1 MRGLRCTA
9 RALRLIPHILRGVYL
24 TVTRLPRQPPPQTE
38 HQWATIRRWHRR
50 ALAIAGVDTTIH
62 GTAVD
67 GPVLFVAN
75 HVSWL
80 DIGVLSTI
88 VDAGFIGKRELAS
101 WPVLGFLI
109 RRGGTIFVDRD
120 GRDAGTAA
128 AQEMAQRLQR
138 GERVVVFP
146 EGTTSRGDDVR
157 RFHPRLFEAARL
169 AGVPVQPVALRYDN
183 ARAPFVDNAAFVPHL
198 LRIMGEPRIHA
209 QLTLLE
215 PIDPT
220 GLDRRGIARRAEE
233 SIRAAVRGEATA
245 PQQPAPALSA

>member
-9 RALRLIPHILRGVYL
+9 RSLRLIPHILRGVYL
-24 TVTRLPRQPPPQTE
+24 TATRLPRQPPPQTE
-38 HQWATIRRWHRR
+38 HQWATIRAWHRR
-50 ALAIAGVDTTIH
+50 ALAIAGVDTSIR
-62 GTAVD
+62 GEAVD
-67 GPVLFVAN
+67 GPALFVAN

-80 DIGVLSTI
+80 DIGALSTI

-120 GRDAGTAA
+120 GRDGGTAA
-128 AQEMAQRLQR
+128 AQEMAGRLQR

-146 EGTTSRGDDVR
+146 EGTTSGGGDVR

-183 ARAPFVDNAAFVPHL
+183 ERAPFINNVGFIPHL
-198 LRIMGEPRIHA
+198 LGILGEPRIHA
-209 QLTLLE
+209 DLQLLE

-233 SIRAAVRGEATA
+233 AVRSALREAPPA
-245 PQQPAPALSA
+245 SAQPAPALSA

>member
-24 TVTRLPRQPPPQTE
+24 TATRLPRQPPPQTE
-38 HQWATIRRWHRR
+38 HQWATVRAWHRR

-62 GTAVD
+62 GEGVD
-67 GPVLFVAN
+67 GPALFVAN

-88 VDAGFIGKRELAS
+88 VDAGFIGKRDLAS

-128 AQEMAQRLQR
+128 AEEMARRLQR

-157 RFHPRLFEAARL
+157 RFHPRLFEAARI

-183 ARAPFVDNAAFVPHL
+183 PRAPFVDNVAFVPHL
-198 LRIMGEPRIHA
+198 LGILGEPRIHA
-209 QLTLLE
+209 ELELLE
-215 PIDPT
+215 PIDPS
-220 GLDRRGIARRAEE
+220 GLDRRGIARRAQEA
-233 SIRAAVRGEATA
+233 IRTTVRGDTPE
-245 PQQPAPALSA
+245 PVEPADALSA